1 MPRVAHFEICAD
13 DVERTVAFYRH
24 VFGWEIRRWDGP
36 DEMWIVVTGERGGAV
51 EGING
56 AIRPRRAH
64 PAGSVNLVDV
74 PALDNA
80 LLRVA
85 EAGGVILHSRT
96 SVPGVGYVAY
106 CRDVAGNAFGLIER
120 DDTAA

>member
-1 MPRVAHFEICAD
+1 MPRVAHFEICAH

-36 DEMWIVVTGERGGAV
+36 DELWIVVTGARDEAV

-56 AIRPRRAH
+56 AIRPRRDSV
-64 PAGSVNLVDV
+64 AGSVNLIDV

-85 EAGGVILHSRT
+85 EAGGTILHSRT
-96 SVPGVGYVAY
+96 TVAGVGYIAY
-106 CRDVAGNAFGLIER
+106 CRDSEGNPFGLIER
-120 DDTAA
+120 DDAAA